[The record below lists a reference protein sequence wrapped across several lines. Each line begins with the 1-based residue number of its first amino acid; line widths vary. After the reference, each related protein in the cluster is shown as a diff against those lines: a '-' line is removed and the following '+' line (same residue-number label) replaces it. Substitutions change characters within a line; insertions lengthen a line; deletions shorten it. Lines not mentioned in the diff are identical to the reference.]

1 MESGVYFAGTIG
13 AISTWGGAGHPRM
26 SSRSFGE
33 AAMPSFGARVV
44 LAAMPAEG
52 EAAAARAMR
61 LRSSNCARTFGEAA
75 MPSLATLFRFTL
87 SAEAD
92 REGHTIGRSFSVLR
106 TLGEAVMPSSPVGLY
121 WALA

>member
-1 MESGVYFAGTIG
+1 
-13 AISTWGGAGHPRM
+13 M

-33 AAMPSFGARVV
+33 AAIPSFGARVV
-44 LAAMPAEG
+44 LAAVPAEA
-52 EAAAARAMR
+52 EAVAASAMR

-75 MPSLATLFRFTL
+75 VPSLAASFELARSEQT
-87 SAEAD
+87 D
-92 REGHTIGRSFSVLR
+92 PEGHAIGRSFSVLR